1 MNPAFSVI
9 FFTTLAG
16 ASQGLFLAL
25 FAVELS
31 GLDAARLIPWGAA
44 TSLVLA
50 VAGLAASFFHL
61 GHPERAWRAALMW
74 RTSWL
79 SREVIALPV
88 FIAAVGLWGAAHWW
102 GWGSTVWLG
111 TVATLACVALFL
123 CTAKIGRA
131 HV

>member
-61 GHPERAWRAALMW
+61 GHPERAWRAA
-74 RTSWL
+74 
-79 SREVIALPV
+79 
-88 FIAAVGLWGAAHWW
+88 
-102 GWGSTVWLG
+102 
-111 TVATLACVALFL
+111 
-123 CTAKIGRA
+123 
-131 HV
+131 